1 VMGGSHGVN
10 ELVRCPK
17 GNVHR
22 VQFSSSYYVFL
33 DGFDRRWLA
42 VSKSFASLLGHDP
55 KRLVGVTAQQMM
67 LKGKYKPNFFEQLLQ
82 NESLEIPYV
91 FRHRDGSEIRVM
103 GSVRVLEDG
112 CIVGIARPSHKR

>member
-1 VMGGSHGVN
+1 VN

-22 VQFSSSYYVFL
+22 VQFTSSCYVFL

-42 VSKSFASLLGHDP
+42 VSKSFANLLGHDP
-55 KRLVGVTAQQMM
+55 ERLVGVTAQQMM
-67 LKGKYKPNFFEQLLQ
+67 PKGKYKPSFFEQLLQ

-91 FRHRDGSEIRVM
+91 FRHRDGTEISVM

-112 CIVGIARPSHKR
+112 CIVGIARPRQKW